1 MATKSAYMIMENAQ
15 FGAALNPVQ
24 PICPEVLNSIYTAH
38 YRYVLGVC
46 RRFFRQPE
54 DAEDAAAEVFLK
66 LYRVLHQKDETL
78 PFRPWVAQVAWRH
91 CIDKLRRKKR
101 ERTIFQEETNF
112 DCIPDGSIPSPL
124 SQLLRKDEHRQI
136 RERLTH
142 LPERYKA
149 PLMLLYYKRMSYSE
163 IARALKTRLPVLRTR
178 IFRAK
183 GYLRRN
189 LQAQP
194 TGNN

>member
-1 MATKSAYMIMENAQ
+1 MATNSTLMLMEDAPLC
-15 FGAALNPVQ
+15 AAMNPTEA
-24 PICPEVLNSIYTAH
+24 ICPDVLSTIYTSH
-38 YRYVLGVC
+38 YRYVLGIC
-46 RRFFRQPE
+46 RRFFRQQE

-78 PFRPWVAQVAWRH
+78 PFRPWISQVAWRH

-101 ERTIFQEETNF
+101 ERSLFQEETNF
-112 DCIPDGSIPSPL
+112 DFLPDRSIPSPL
-124 SQLLRKDEHRQI
+124 SQLLHKDEHDQI
-136 RERLTH
+136 RERLTR
-142 LPERYKA
+142 LPERYKV
-149 PLMLLYYKRMSYSE
+149 PLMLLYYKRMTYSE

-189 LQAQP
+189 LQAEP
-194 TGNN
+194 AGGN